1 MSERKTNPPS
11 MFSNKP
17 RRTRLVKFIK
27 RYYIPRDLFEA
38 SIKVLRKR
46 GCRKQEG
53 IVLWAGAPSP
63 NGEEAY
69 VVSYIVPRR
78 GHWGGGVRLDTRM
91 LLKLSE
97 ELEKRDLLLLAQV
110 HTHPGN
116 FGHSLGDEKRA
127 LSYRLGYISM
137 VVPNFALSDTR
148 DLSTCYVYEYMGN
161 WKWKLLNSNEVASRF
176 VVENSLIRV

>member
-1 MSERKTNPPS
+1 MSERKTTS
-11 MFSNKP
+11 QSKFSNKP

-27 RYYIPRDLFEA
+27 CYYIPRDLFEA

-53 IVLWAGAPSP
+53 LVLWAGASSP
-63 NGEEAY
+63 NAEEAY
-69 VVSYIVPRR
+69 VISYIIPRR
-78 GHWGGGVRLDTRM
+78 GHWGGGVRLDTRV

-127 LSYRLGYISM
+127 ISYRIGYISI
-137 VVPNFALSDTR
+137 VVPNFALSDTG

-161 WKWKLLNSNEVASRF
+161 WKWKLVKSDEIASRF
-176 VVENSLIRV
+176 VIEDSLIKV